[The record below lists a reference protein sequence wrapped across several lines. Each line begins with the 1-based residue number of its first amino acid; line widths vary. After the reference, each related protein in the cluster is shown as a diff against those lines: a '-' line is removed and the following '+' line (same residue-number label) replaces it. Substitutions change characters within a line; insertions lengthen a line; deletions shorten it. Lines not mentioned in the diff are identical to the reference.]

1 MLGSRLGRVLAARC
15 DDEKNATKC
24 ALILPNDIVKSSIIM
39 SNFSA
44 SLYTAL
50 YSDNRYRTGDNVKV
64 SAVNLQHVSIISEG
78 EVNEIDIDWEKKH
91 VHNKLPTSNNIDVIN
106 NAINTGKG
114 FANGIILAK
123 DIVNAP
129 HNVLNSKSLANVAR
143 EIAKER

>member
-1 MLGSRLGRVLAARC
+1 
-15 DDEKNATKC
+15 
-24 ALILPNDIVKSSIIM
+24 M

-64 SAVNLQHVSIISEG
+64 SAVNLQQVSIISEG